1 MSSYSIFNSCYLNN
15 KVTCEKFDVLLYAT
29 FGRSLDVQI
38 SPLSTRLQWTEKGR
52 PMDVQYGT
60 WTDGPNK
67 DVLWTSFGRAMP
79 IGSEDVLKTSDQ
91 NERIICL
98 SHTSS
103 EDVFKTSSRC
113 LHKDQYIGLGR
124 TSSRSLQD
132 YSKCLQDVLQKH
144 LQDIFKTFCKD
155 VSKTFSRL
163 IGRLNCLPRSR
174 ICLGHTSEKFMVS
187 VENLLV

>member
-29 FGRSLDVQI
+29 FGRPLDVQI

-79 IGSEDVLKTSDQ
+79 IGIHATDGNKELRQSRTEKVKYVLE
-91 NERIICL
+91 NIN
-98 SHTSS
+98 
-103 EDVFKTSSRC
+103 
-113 LHKDQYIGLGR
+113 
-124 TSSRSLQD
+124 SLIHVKSIQL
-132 YSKCLQDVLQKH
+132 YNRQMCS
-144 LQDIFKTFCKD
+144 I
-155 VSKTFSRL
+155 
-163 IGRLNCLPRSR
+163 
-174 ICLGHTSEKFMVS
+174 
-187 VENLLV
+187 